1 MASRP
6 LDLRSLRYFVAVV
19 EAESITRATK
29 ALYIAQPAL
38 TAQIK
43 NLETDLGVKL
53 LERSHAGIK
62 PTAAGMQLY
71 SEAVRLLA
79 AADALRTRIGAPPGE
94 PDGQVTIAF
103 PALLARTLLGE
114 LVLAVTRRH
123 PKIRLFIIDGI
134 SLAIQNAVQDGRAD
148 FGLLV
153 NPPSNVG
160 MRVHRV
166 VVESMYFVGRDHDG
180 SVRRLLR
187 TPSARNARRGGP
199 DADPTI
205 RFSSAAVQPL
215 IMQSRPYSIRR
226 QAEDAA
232 MAQGIQLN
240 VVHEHDSGNTISALR
255 IVGAGFTFA
264 PACAAPKLVDRPSE
278 IRARI
283 VEPEFSRTYGVCWL
297 TGRQLSDAARA
308 VIKILRTELSAAIV
322 EGRWSARLVDRPDNQ
337 FD

>member
-1 MASRP
+1 M
-6 LDLRSLRYFVAVV
+6 DLRSLRYFVAVV

-43 NLETDLGVKL
+43 NLEADLGVKL

-79 AADALRTRIGAPPGE
+79 AADALRTRIGNPSGE
-94 PDGQVTIAF
+94 PEGQVTIAF
-103 PALLARTLLGE
+103 PTLLAGTLLGE
-114 LVLAVTRRH
+114 LVIAVTRRH
-123 PKIRLFIIDGI
+123 AKIRLFVIDGF

-153 NPPSNVG
+153 NPPTNAG

-187 TPSARNARRGGP
+187 TPSARKARRGGP

-205 RFSSAAVQPL
+205 RFSHAAAQPL

-226 QAEDAA
+226 QAEEAA
-232 MAQGIQLN
+232 MAKGIRLN
-240 VVHEHDSGNTISALR
+240 VVQEHDSGNVIGALSR
-255 IVGAGFTFA
+255 VGAGFTFA
-264 PACAAPKLVDRPSE
+264 PACSAPELVNKPSE

-283 VEPEFSRTYGVCWL
+283 VEPEFSRTYAVCWL
-297 TGRQLSDAARA
+297 AGRQLSDAARA
-308 VIKILRTELSAAIV
+308 VIKVLRSELRSTIG
-322 EGRWSARLVDRPDNQ
+322 EGRWSARLVDQTDDQ
-337 FD
+337 ID